1 MTRSA
6 LALLLLSLGS
16 SVAQAQGPTPQ
27 DFAYGFRVEAAG
39 TGPIWELTLPE
50 AVYRGVTR
58 ADLGDLRVFNAAGA
72 VVPHALR
79 LPRPAEVDAP
89 PAVGLPVFP
98 LYRHRG
104 EGGGQVLRIVTNERG
119 AVIDASGAAT
129 PLDGNDRVEA
139 YLIDASA
146 LERVPRTL
154 QLDWRLGESPGFVAT
169 VTVEGSDDLAHWQP
183 LVRNATVA
191 ELHAGE
197 SVLSQTE
204 IRLPDRKAKYLR
216 LAWPEPLHRIE
227 LVAATAAFAPTAAP
241 VERQWLEIRGARCGS
256 EPYCYDFDSGGQR
269 VVDSARLLFPSGN
282 MVLRGSLQSA
292 ASPAGPWHTRHFGVH
307 YSLRR
312 DGALLE
318 SAPVDLRPTSDRY
331 WRLAPE
337 GGSTGDPLGA
347 PTLALGWTPHQ
358 LRFVAQGEPP
368 FTVAFGSASVGSPA
382 SLLAT
387 LDDAKLEGMKVTATA
402 SDSFDLG
409 GTGRLHAARWRTW
422 MLWAVLASGLVLLG
436 WMVRRLVRQLGEP
449 TGPGGADR
457 A

>member
-1 MTRSA
+1 MIRTWLASLVGFLGSGLA
-6 LALLLLSLGS
+6 LATTATL
-16 SVAQAQGPTPQ
+16 Q
-27 DFAYGFRVEAAG
+27 DFAYGLRVEAAG

-79 LPRPAEVDAP
+79 LPEAIAGEAP
-89 PAVGLPVFP
+89 PAVDLPVFP

-104 EGGGQVLRIVTNERG
+104 ETGGQVLRIVTNERG

-146 LERVPRTL
+146 LERSPRAL
-154 QLDWRLGESPGFVAT
+154 QLDWRLGESAGFVAT
-169 VTVEGSDDLAHWQP
+169 VTVDGSDDLSRWQT
-183 LVRNATVA
+183 LVRDATVA

-197 SVLSQTE
+197 SVLCQTE
-204 IRLPDRKAKYLR
+204 IRLPERKAKYLR
-216 LAWPEPLHRIE
+216 INWPDTLRKVE
-227 LVAATAAFAPTAAP
+227 LSAAAATFAPAAAP
-241 VERQWLEIRGARCGS
+241 VERRWLEIPGVRCGG
-256 EPYCYDFDSGGQR
+256 EPHCYDFDSAGRR
-269 VVDSARLLFPSGN
+269 VVDRARLNFPTGN

-292 ASPAGPWHTRHFGVH
+292 PEPAGPWHTRHFGVH

-312 DGALLE
+312 DGALLQ
-318 SAPVDLRPTSDRY
+318 SAPVELLPVSDRY

-337 GGSTGDPLGA
+337 GGSTGDPLSP

-368 FTVAFGSASVGSPA
+368 YTVAFGSATVGA
-382 SLLAT
+382 AGSLLGT
-387 LDDAKLEGMKVTATA
+387 LDDGKLEGMRVPATA
-402 SDSFDLG
+402 SEVFDLG
-409 GTGRLHAARWRTW
+409 GTARLRTSPWRTW
-422 MLWAVLASGLVLLG
+422 VLWGVLVGALVLLG
-436 WMVRRLVRQLGEP
+436 WMVRRLVRQLG
-449 TGPGGADR
+449 PGTPGSPGVD
-457 A
+457 

>member
-1 MTRSA
+1 MIRTWLASLVGFLGSGLA
-6 LALLLLSLGS
+6 LATTATL
-16 SVAQAQGPTPQ
+16 Q
-27 DFAYGFRVEAAG
+27 DFAYGLRVEAAG

-58 ADLGDLRVFNAAGA
+58 ADLGDLRVFNAAGV

-79 LPRPAEVDAP
+79 LPRPAEADAP
-89 PAVGLPVFP
+89 PTVDLPVFP

-104 EGGGQVLRIVTNERG
+104 ETGGQVLRIVTNERG
-119 AVIDASGAAT
+119 AVIDASGAGT

-146 LERVPRTL
+146 LERSPRAL
-154 QLDWRLGESPGFVAT
+154 QLDWRLGESAGFVAT
-169 VTVEGSDDLAHWQP
+169 VTVDGSDDLSRWQT
-183 LVRNATVA
+183 LVRDATVA

-204 IRLPDRKAKYLR
+204 IRLPEHKAKYLR
-216 LAWPEPLHRIE
+216 INWPDALRKVE
-227 LVAATAAFAPTAAP
+227 LSAAAAAFAPAAAP
-241 VERQWLEIRGARCGS
+241 VERRWLEIPGVRCGS
-256 EPYCYDFDSGGQR
+256 EPYCYDFDSAGRR
-269 VVDSARLLFPSGN
+269 VVDRARLIFPTGN

-292 ASPAGPWHTRHFGVH
+292 REPAGPWHTRHFGVH

-318 SAPVDLRPTSDRY
+318 SAPVELLPGSDRY

-337 GGSTGDPLGA
+337 GGSTGDPLSP

-368 FTVAFGSASVGSPA
+368 YTVAFGSATVGA
-382 SLLAT
+382 AGSLLGT
-387 LDDAKLEGMKVTATA
+387 LDDGKLEGMRVPATA
-402 SDSFDLG
+402 SEVFDLG
-409 GTGRLHAARWRTW
+409 GTARLQASPWRTW
-422 MLWAVLASGLVLLG
+422 VLWGVLVGALVLLG
-436 WMVRRLVRQLGEP
+436 WMVRRLVRQLG
-449 TGPGGADR
+449 PGTPGSPGAD
-457 A
+457 